1 MASKVQGG
9 SGVGERNSSQQLL
22 DALMEFCSGDEFQIM
37 AEEFCLNNC
46 HHFSEDEEH
55 KLEYTFLHKDFQSLF
70 ESHVQRFID
79 ERGINEKHFFRVLR
93 EAQASGEK
101 NAEWIDIFL
110 ASSEYHAF
118 VHLMR
123 FMKQKMEALGDP
135 RLQRQRQYEVQQV
148 VPSED
153 DVEIVE
159 GQGLAMLN
167 SLMGKK

>member
-123 FMKQKMEALGDP
+123 FMKQKME
-135 RLQRQRQYEVQQV
+135 
-148 VPSED
+148 
-153 DVEIVE
+153 
-159 GQGLAMLN
+159 
-167 SLMGKK
+167 